1 MTISFGGLATG
12 LDTTALIDSL
22 MTAERAPINRLQADK
37 VWLSNRLAAFKEFDG
52 RLNSFLSNISDLGN
66 SDLYYEKEVTAGS
79 NDFFTATASNDALES
94 TSYNIE
100 VESLAQVQKSYS
112 NATDGNNND
121 IGFSSKSDSILGT
134 GNFIITVDGEENII
148 TLSSENNSLEG
159 LMSAINDSDIGVNAS
174 IISDGTDS
182 PYRLTFTGETVAS
195 SFTINAAGLTGGSET
210 FNDFTVSQPATQAH
224 IVVDGLDIYSDSN
237 TVSESIPG
245 VTLNLLKAETGTETQ
260 ISINR
265 DTDAITKNISA
276 FVAGYNAVVSFVS
289 SQSTMGDTEG
299 GILSGDSGLS
309 TIKRYLQNT
318 LTSLTDNAGSFKA
331 LSQLGLETQKNGT
344 ITLDSTTL
352 NDAIENDLDSLV
364 TLLAGDGEKFEGI
377 GATFSDYLENL
388 TSSQTGLLAGREES
402 INSNIGR
409 IDTRMEQTEL
419 RLIKREETLK
429 SQFIA
434 MEQMVSLM
442 NAQSD
447 YLTQQM
453 SAISNLWNSN
463 K

>member
-1 MTISFGGLATG
+1 MI
-12 LDTTALIDSL
+12 
-22 MTAERAPINRLQADK
+22 PK
-37 VWLSNRLAAFKEFDG
+37 V
-52 RLNSFLSNISDLGN
+52 
-66 SDLYYEKEVTAGS
+66 
-79 NDFFTATASNDALES
+79 
-94 TSYNIE
+94 
-100 VESLAQVQKSYS
+100 
-112 NATDGNNND
+112 
-121 IGFSSKSDSILGT
+121 
-134 GNFIITVDGEENII
+134 
-148 TLSSENNSLEG
+148 
-159 LMSAINDSDIGVNAS
+159 
-174 IISDGTDS
+174 
-182 PYRLTFTGETVAS
+182 
-195 SFTINAAGLTGGSET
+195 
-210 FNDFTVSQPATQAH
+210 
-224 IVVDGLDIYSDSN
+224 
-237 TVSESIPG
+237 
-245 VTLNLLKAETGTETQ
+245 
-260 ISINR
+260 
-265 DTDAITKNISA
+265 
-276 FVAGYNAVVSFVS
+276 
-289 SQSTMGDTEG
+289 
-299 GILSGDSGLS
+299 ILSGDSGLS